1 MPHAETIGM
10 GCDFMQRTRT
20 LVRILSFS
28 AAAILVMGVFTAR
41 TWLMAQRDRR
51 ELEAG
56 WRRSFAALSADVSQI
71 STALEK
77 CLYASS
83 PMLMGSACA
92 EISAR
97 AQEAQLNMGELPF
110 SGLLLE
116 KTSGFLGRLGDYSRV
131 MAQGAYA
138 RLPGDPERENLRA
151 LAEAARSLDQGLTEL
166 QSQLEQG
173 MVSIRQLAEDR
184 ERVEEA
190 LPDLSAGMTEI
201 EDQFPELPT
210 LIYDGPYS
218 ESVDQGTAKGL
229 AGLPEISE
237 KEAVWAAVAFSG
249 ISQGS
254 VRSLGR
260 CEGNVPCYLL
270 TGERDGRELTF
281 RVTVQGG
288 RILDMVDAG
297 VTEKAV
303 LTPEEGVRKAEE
315 FLQRKGY
322 APVRESYWRR
332 EGNTVLVNF
341 AALQGETVCYPDLVK
356 VRIELEKGNIVGFD
370 AEGYLMNHISRS
382 LSEPVDR
389 EQALQRVSSGLTVL
403 SDGLAVIPTEGK
415 GERFCREFL
424 CETENGRKCLVYV
437 DAQTGEE
444 AKILLLLE
452 DEDGTLTV

>member
-1 MPHAETIGM
+1 M
-10 GCDFMQRTRT
+10 
-20 LVRILSFS
+20 RILSYC
-28 AAAILVMGVFTAR
+28 AAAVLVMGVITLR
-41 TWLMAQRDRR
+41 TQLRSQRDRR

-56 WRRSFAALSADVSQI
+56 WRRSFAALSSDVSQI

-83 PMLMGSACA
+83 PMLVGSACA

-116 KTSGFLGRLGDYSRV
+116 RTSGFLGRLGDYTRV
-131 MAQGAYA
+131 MARTAYA
-138 RLPGDPERENLRA
+138 GLPEETERENLRA
-151 LAEAARSLDQGLTEL
+151 LSSAARSLDRGLMEL

-173 MVSIRQLAEDR
+173 LVSIRQLAADQ

-190 LPDLSAGMTEI
+190 LPDLSAGMTDI

-218 ESVDQGTAKGL
+218 ESVDQGEAKAISGL
-229 AGLPEISE
+229 AEISE
-237 KEAVWAAVAFSG
+237 SDAVWAVVAYAG
-249 ISQGS
+249 VSQGS

-260 CEGNVPCYLL
+260 CGGRLPCYLL
-270 TGERDGRELTF
+270 IAEQDGRELTF
-281 RVTVQGG
+281 RVTVRGG
-288 RILDMVDAG
+288 RVLDMTETG
-297 VTEKAV
+297 NTEKAV
-303 LTPEEGVRKAEE
+303 LTPEEAVEKARE
-315 FLQRKGY
+315 FLRSKGFDSM
-322 APVRESYWRR
+322 RESYWRR

-341 AALQGETVCYPDLVK
+341 AYARGETVCYPDLVK
-356 VRIELEKGNIVGFD
+356 VRIELEKGNVAGFD
-370 AEGYLMNHISRS
+370 AEGYLLNHRERS
-382 LSEPVDR
+382 LPEPISR
-389 EQALQRVSSGLTVL
+389 EQAAAQLSPELTVL

-415 GERFCREFL
+415 GERYCREFL
-424 CETENGRKCLVYV
+424 CETADGRKCLVYI
-437 DAQTGEE
+437 DAETGQE